1 MQSLDK
7 KVPTKSGRIGRF
19 FLAAA
24 ATLSI
29 MTVAAQAQTVTAAD
43 PNEQGSLSVAA
54 GRAMIARGPLLMSAA
69 DAAAKAA
76 ANRAHDAAVR
86 SGALRPASPSELA
99 AAGGAAPSAKA
110 PIVVGG
116 HNFAGQSSVNSSPTD
131 STGAIGTTRY
141 IQTINSI
148 VRIVNRTTNAAIAN
162 GTLTQLSGN
171 IANNF
176 DPQIIWDPTT
186 NRFYYTMD
194 SVFSST
200 NNKLAFGFSKT
211 ASPINVTTD
220 WCHYNVSYGTPFP
233 DYPKLGDSH
242 YFVIIGVNT
251 FANNSTGGFVGSD
264 IVAISKPPAG
274 TTCPLA
280 STFKTGKKANI
291 KDSGGINQTFTPVP
305 SQQVD
310 TNITGYVVARN
321 GALPSTKLWFYNVTR
336 AATGFPIFGLARG
349 ATVASYTFPADA
361 TQPNFPGPVAAPRLD
376 TLDSRNTQAVQ
387 AINPDRGTVQSFYTQ
402 HTIASGTVSAVRW
415 YEINPAPAI
424 PVVLRFGDLAA
435 TNSFIF
441 NGAISPDRKK
451 NGAIVAFG
459 DSFVEQ
465 HNASSLINNISP
477 RIVAGSSFNGGAVL
491 FALPVINGVGPYRD
505 FTCPSSSFTCRWGDY
520 SSATPDP
527 APTTVGRG
535 EVWGTN
541 QYSGLV
547 NPPSGTANGRTRI
560 FALQP

>member
-1 MQSLDK
+1 MLNLHT
-7 KVPTKSGRIGRF
+7 KVLAKSGNITRF

-29 MTVAAQAQTVTAAD
+29 MTIAAQAQTLTAAD
-43 PNEQGSLSVAA
+43 PNEQGDGTLSVAA
-54 GRAMIARGPLLMSAA
+54 AWAMSHGALPTSAA
-69 DAAAKAA
+69 DVAAKAA

-110 PIVVGG
+110 PIIVGG

-148 VRIVNRTTNAAIAN
+148 VRIYNRTTHAAIGS
-162 GTLTQLSGN
+162 GTLNQL
-171 IANNF
+171 ANNASTVNSF
-176 DPQIIWDPTT
+176 DPQIIWDPSTK
-186 NRFYYTMD
+186 RFYYAMD

-211 ASPINVTTD
+211 ASPANVTTD
-220 WCHYNVSYGTPFP
+220 WCHYYYSYGTPFP
-233 DYPKLGDSH
+233 DYPKLGDSF
-242 YFVIIGVNT
+242 YFIIIGVNV
-251 FANNSTGGFVGSD
+251 FNPSFVGSD
-264 IVAISKPPAG
+264 IVAISKPAAG
-274 TTCPLA
+274 TTCPAA
-280 STFKTGKKANI
+280 STFKKGKKVNL
-291 KDSGGINQTFTPVP
+291 KDTGNNQVVTPVP

-310 TNITGYVVARN
+310 NNATGYVVTRN
-321 GALPSTKLWFYNVTR
+321 GALPATKLWFFNVTR
-336 AATGFPIFGLARG
+336 GGTGLPVFGNARG
-349 ATVASYTFPADA
+349 VTVASYTVPADA
-361 TQPNFPGPVAAPRLD
+361 TQPTYTQKLD
-376 TLDSRNTQAVQ
+376 TLDARNTQAVQ
-387 AINPDRGTVQSFYTQ
+387 ARNPDRGTVQSFYTQ

-415 YEINPAPAI
+415 YEINPAPAT
-424 PVVLRFGDLAA
+424 PVVLRSGNLAA

-451 NGAIVAFG
+451 NGATVAFG

-465 HNASSLINNISP
+465 HNASSSINAIVP
-477 RIVAGSSFNGGAVL
+477 RIVAGSSFNGGAVT
-491 FALPVINGVGPYRD
+491 FATVINGVGPYRD
-505 FTCPSSSFTCRWGDY
+505 FTCPTSGSTCRWGDY
-520 SSATPDP
+520 SAATPDP

-541 QYSGLV
+541 AYSGVV
-547 NPPSGTANGRTRI
+547 NPSTALANGRTRI

>member
-7 KVPTKSGRIGRF
+7 KVPTKSGRIARF

-29 MTVAAQAQTVTAAD
+29 MTVAAQAQTLTAAD
-43 PNEQGSLSVAA
+43 PNEQGDGTLGVAA
-54 GRAMIARGPLLMSAA
+54 ARAIARGPLPMSAA
-69 DAAAKAA
+69 DVAAKAA

-99 AAGGAAPSAKA
+99 AAGGSSAKA
-110 PIVVGG
+110 PLIVGG

-131 STGAIGTTRY
+131 STGAIGPSSY

-171 IANNF
+171 TASNF

-242 YFVIIGVNT
+242 YFVIIGVNVFT
-251 FANNSTGGFVGSD
+251 SVFVGSD

-361 TQPNFPGPVAAPRLD
+361 TQPNFPGPVAAPKLD

-424 PVVLRFGDLAA
+424 PVVLRSGDLAA

-459 DSFVEQ
+459 DSFVEE
-465 HNASSLINNISP
+465 HNASSLINNIPP
-477 RIVAGSSFNGGAVL
+477 RIVAGSSFNGGVVL
-491 FALPVINGVGPYRD
+491 FATVVNGVGPYRD
-505 FTCPSSSFTCRWGDY
+505 FTCPTSGSTCRWGDY
-520 SSATPDP
+520 SAATPDP

-541 QYSGLV
+541 QYSGV
-547 NPPSGTANGRTRI
+547 VSPSTAFANGRTRI